1 MQICRFRHI
10 VSLFVAVMLSGLS
23 SFAQFKS
30 EAFSNG
36 FGGEEDAVPADS
48 AKALFS
54 FKEYFS
60 GLGHKQEL
68 KIGTLAAGSALV
80 VGGQQIYHRQYWK
93 LPVIYGGLG
102 ATIGGGFY
110 YRNKYQTSLKAYNAA
125 FEADPQTSLTPDMGA
140 KNMSTYL
147 FAGGALIYWG
157 SLMDG
162 VINFPTDNPHHP
174 GKATLY
180 SIMFPGLGQAY
191 NGEVWKIPI
200 YWGFLA
206 GTIHYIDTNQ
216 ANYKRFKRIYKEAS
230 DPQGSYNESI
240 TTQTAQYYRDY
251 YRRMRDYS
259 ILATAA
265 VYLLQAIDA
274 NVFAYMQDFEVNDD
288 LSMNLSPA
296 VITPDTQYAMSPA
309 GSAAFGFSLGFRF

>member
-1 MQICRFRHI
+1 MRICRLGHI
-10 VSLFVAVMLSGLS
+10 FSFLAALLLSALS
-23 SFAQFKS
+23 SSAQFKS

-36 FGGEEDAVPADS
+36 FGGEGDAVPADS

-60 GLGHKQEL
+60 GLSHKQEL

-80 VGGQQIYHRQYWK
+80 VGGQQIYHKQYWK
-93 LPVIYGGLG
+93 LPAIYGSLG

-110 YRNKYQTSLKAYNAA
+110 YRNKYQTSLKAYYAA
-125 FEADPQTSLTPDMGA
+125 FEADPATTLTADMDA
-140 KNMSTYL
+140 RRMSNYL

-157 SLMDG
+157 TMMDG
-162 VINFPTDNPHHP
+162 VLNFHTDNPHHP

-180 SIMFPGLGQAY
+180 SILLPGLGQVY
-191 NGEVWKIPI
+191 NGEIWKIPI

-206 GTIHYIDTNQ
+206 GTIHYIDINQ
-216 ANYKRFKRIYKEAS
+216 TNYKRFKRIYSEAS
-230 DPQGSYNESI
+230 DPKGTYNESI
-240 TTQTAQYYRDY
+240 TAQTAQYYRDY

-259 ILATAA
+259 ILAVAA

-288 LSMNLSPA
+288 LSMNLSPV
-296 VITPDTQYAMSPA
+296 VITPDTQYAMNPA
-309 GSAAFGFSLGFRF
+309 GNTAVGFSLGFRF